1 MVGNVDLARHL
12 HYFLTVAG
20 ELHFGRAAETLGIA
34 QPPLSQSIQRLERD
48 LGVQLFDRSRRA
60 IALTAAGELLV
71 EEARALLAAEQRLRT
86 VMRKAG
92 EGDLGTLRVGVL
104 SETPAPTLQALL
116 RLLAEQAPAL
126 TIDLQE
132 LTTAEQLR
140 LLATAELDMGLVLQ
154 PIEEPDLVH
163 GPTAAVPLGVVLPR
177 TSPLARLPEVDL
189 ADLAGHDLVLPPRA
203 TAPGWHDHVLQVC
216 RAHGFDPARIR
227 HARNQEFALGLVL
240 AGNGVAFLQEVL
252 ARREPRLAWRPLT
265 GGPLVRRVVAVWAGT
280 AAHPAVPRFAQAATA
295 IIAADDAPAP
305 LVAPGVNKL
314 WSVVYS
320 RNPVDPLR

>member
-1 MVGNVDLARHL
+1 MDLARHL

-48 LGVQLFDRSRRA
+48 LGVQLFDRSRRT

-92 EGDLGTLRVGVL
+92 EGDLGALRVGVL

-126 TIDLQE
+126 SVDLQE

-140 LLATAELDMGLVLQ
+140 LLATADLDVGLVLQ
-154 PIEEPDLVH
+154 PVDAPDLVC
-163 GPTAAVPLGVVLPR
+163 GPVASVPLGVVLPR
-177 TSPLARLPEVDL
+177 TSALARLPEVGM
-189 ADLAGHDLVLPPRA
+189 ADLAGHELILPPRA
-203 TAPGWHDHVLQVC
+203 TAPGWHDHVLEVC
-216 RAHGFDPARIR
+216 RTGGFVPSRIR
-227 HARNQEFALGLVL
+227 HARNPEFALGLVL
-240 AGNGVAFLQEVL
+240 AGSGVAFLPEAL
-252 ARREPRLAWRPLT
+252 ARREPRAAWRPLT
-265 GGPLVRRVVAVWAGT
+265 DRPLAHRVAAVWAGG
-280 AAHPAVPRFAQAATA
+280 AVHPAVPRFARAAA
-295 IIAADDAPAP
+295 AVIAGEDQPTS
-305 LVAPGVNKL
+305 LSTPGAHQP
-314 WSVVYS
+314 WSVVYA

>member
-1 MVGNVDLARHL
+1 MDLARHL

-20 ELHFGRAAETLGIA
+20 ALHFGRAAETLGIA
-34 QPPLSQSIQRLERD
+34 QPPLSQSIQRLERE
-48 LGVQLFDRSRRA
+48 LGVRLFDRSRRT
-60 IALTAAGELLV
+60 IALTTAGELLV

-126 TIDLQE
+126 TVDLQE

-140 LLATAELDMGLVLQ
+140 LLATAELDVGLVLE
-154 PIEEPDLVH
+154 PIDAPDLVH
-163 GPTAAVPLGVVLPR
+163 GPTAAVPLGVALPR
-177 TSPLARLPEVDL
+177 TSPLARLPEVAL

-203 TAPGWHDHVLQVC
+203 AAPGWHDHVLGVC
-216 RAHGFDPARIR
+216 RARGFDPARLR
-227 HARNQEFALGLVL
+227 HARDQEFALGLVL
-240 AGNGVAFLQEVL
+240 AGNGVAFLQETL
-252 ARREPRLAWRPLT
+252 ARREPRVAWRPLT
-265 GGPLVRRVVAVWAGT
+265 DRPLMRRVVAVWATT
-280 AAHPAVPRFAQAATA
+280 AVHPAVPRFAQAATA
-295 IIAADDAPAP
+295 VLAADDGPAP
-305 LVAPGVNKL
+305 LRTPGVNQP

-320 RNPVDPLR
+320 SNPVDPLR